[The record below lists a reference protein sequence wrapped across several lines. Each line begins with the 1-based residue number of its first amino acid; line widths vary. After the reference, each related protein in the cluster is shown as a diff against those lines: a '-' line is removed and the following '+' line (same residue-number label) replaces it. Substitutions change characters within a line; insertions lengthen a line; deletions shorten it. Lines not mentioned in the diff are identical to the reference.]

1 MKDENWTGLED
12 EELEMMF
19 QTNTTSFIAKQKK
32 QNQETERFC
41 KEATK
46 LFAKLSSGYANVV
59 QDQISLKR
67 KMFRLNIY
75 MIILLF
81 LLLWSLWV

>member
-19 QTNTTSFIAKQKK
+19 KDNVSNFMTAQKSLNK
-32 QNQETERFC
+32 ETDRFC

-81 LLLWSLWV
+81 LLLWSIWV

>member
-1 MKDENWTGLED
+1 MKDENWTGLVD

-19 QTNTTSFIAKQKK
+19 KDNVSNFMTAQKSLNK
-32 QNQETERFC
+32 ETDRFC

-59 QDQISLKR
+59 QDQILMRR
-67 KMFRLNIY
+67 KIVRMKIY
-75 MIILLF
+75 MIVLLA
-81 LLLWSLWV
+81 LLLWSIWV

>member
-19 QTNTTSFIAKQKK
+19 KDNVSNFMTAQRKHNKEMDK
-32 QNQETERFC
+32 FC
-41 KEATK
+41 KEATN
-46 LFAKLSSGYANVV
+46 LFATLSNEYANVV
-59 QDQISLKR
+59 KDQISLRR
-67 KMFRLNIY
+67 KMFRLNVY

>member
-1 MKDENWTGLED
+1 MKDENWTGLVD

-19 QTNTTSFIAKQKK
+19 KDNVSNFMTAQKSLNK
-32 QNQETERFC
+32 ETDRFC

-59 QDQISLKR
+59 QDQILMRR
-67 KMFRLNIY
+67 KIVRMNIY
-75 MIILLF
+75 MIVLLA
-81 LLLWSLWV
+81 LLLWSILV

>member
-67 KMFRLNIY
+67 KMFRLNVY
-75 MIILLF
+75 MIILLL

>member
-19 QTNTTSFIAKQKK
+19 KDNVSNFMTAQKSLNK
-32 QNQETERFC
+32 ETDRFC

-46 LFAKLSSGYANVV
+46 LLAKLSSGYANVV
-59 QDQISLKR
+59 QDQILTRR
-67 KMFRLNIY
+67 KIVRMNIY
-75 MIILLF
+75 MIVLLV
-81 LLLWSLWV
+81 LLLWSIWV

>member
-19 QTNTTSFIAKQKK
+19 KDNVSNFMTAQKSLNK
-32 QNQETERFC
+32 ETDRFC

-59 QDQISLKR
+59 QDQILMRR
-67 KMFRLNIY
+67 KIVRMKIY
-75 MIILLF
+75 MIVLLA
-81 LLLWSLWV
+81 LLLWSIWV

>member
-1 MKDENWTGLED
+1 MKDENYTGLND
-12 EELEMMF
+12 DELEMLF

-75 MIILLF
+75 MIILLG

>member
-19 QTNTTSFIAKQKK
+19 KDNVSNFMTAQKSLNK
-32 QNQETERFC
+32 ETDRFC

-59 QDQISLKR
+59 QDQILMRR
-67 KMFRLNIY
+67 KIVRMNIY
-75 MIILLF
+75 MIVLLA
-81 LLLWSLWV
+81 LLLWSILV